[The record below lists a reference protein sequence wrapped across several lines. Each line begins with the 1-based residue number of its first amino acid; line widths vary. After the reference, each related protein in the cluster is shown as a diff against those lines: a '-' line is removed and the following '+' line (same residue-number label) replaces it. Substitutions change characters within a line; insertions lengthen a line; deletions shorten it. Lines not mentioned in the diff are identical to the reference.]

1 MHARAPLAALVA
13 ALTVAAGLAGC
24 MDGVG
29 KSNFDLEPQSIGWF
43 AGEEAHFTLEMTS
56 TLLRDAPTFTI
67 DRRFAIEEIQLTE
80 KGVTFGGDFE
90 TRDPDALDLRLA
102 MGNETG
108 DSFTLDAEHPKLD
121 LYVRLPEDLRDSE
134 YVLEVKLFKVGW
146 VKSDSFRVDV
156 R

>member
-1 MHARAPLAALVA
+1 MHARVTLVA
-13 ALTVAAGLAGC
+13 LCAVLALSGC
-24 MDGVG
+24 TGDVG
-29 KSNFDLEPQSIGWF
+29 KGNFDLRPQSIGWF
-43 AGEEAHFTLEMTS
+43 AGDEAHFTLEITS
-56 TLLRDAPTFTI
+56 SLLGDVPSFTV

-80 KGVTFGGDFE
+80 KGMSFAGDFE

-108 DSFTLDAEHPKLD
+108 EKFTLDGEHPRLD

-134 YVLEVKLFKVGW
+134 YVLELKLFKVGW
-146 VKSDSFRVDV
+146 VKSDSFRVDL